1 MKTLRLTL
9 TTAKRAKTRI
19 ALLALLVALGM
30 SVMAVVSE
38 LSRQSTEGLDIAIE
52 QDTGGATGTYRF
64 SFSSTLGLSP
74 SALSDA
80 VRAAASPLLARP
92 PVVVET
98 IPAQR
103 PECPPF
109 DQFGEVPM
117 LSVFDADLKPAP
129 VPFGKDLPVETQF
142 CVAGASLAAD
152 TVYVPSTAEQ
162 RAWGSGLVVRPDVA
176 DVAVL
181 NTTGAVEWSFVLV
194 TGRAEDMSAVLNAR
208 ITDALSDDAR
218 RQGLRLTDVMSD
230 LRVDTASTVRAASDG
245 IAMVY
250 RIIGWGV
257 LLLAGIG
264 LLVSQSILVSQR
276 MWFFGL
282 ARALGST
289 RRQIAAMVLLEV
301 GLVLMIGTVLA
312 VAVLITLQ
320 PAAAD
325 LARNA
330 FGVDAQ
336 LLRPSSVPLL
346 VLGSVVVLV
355 VAGAYPA
362 SRAVRGDPVDV
373 LEPALT

>member
-30 SVMAVVSE
+30 SVMSVVSE

-74 SALSDA
+74 SALTDA
-80 VRAAASPLLARP
+80 VRVAASPLVDRP

-109 DQFGEVPM
+109 DQFGEVSM
-117 LSVFDADLKPAP
+117 LSVFDAELKPVP
-129 VPFGKDLPVETQF
+129 VPFGKDLPAETQF
-142 CVAGASLAAD
+142 CVAGASLEAD
-152 TVYVPSTAEQ
+152 TVYVPTAAEQ
-162 RAWGSGLVVRPDVA
+162 RVWGSGLVVRPDVA

-181 NTTGAVEWSFVLV
+181 NTTGPVEWSFVLV
-194 TGRAEDMSAVLNAR
+194 TGRDEDMSSALSAK
-208 ITDALSDDAR
+208 ISDALSDDAR
-218 RQGLRLTDVMSD
+218 RQGLRLTDVMSN
-230 LRVDTASTVRAASDG
+230 LRVDSASTVRAASDG

-264 LLVSQSILVSQR
+264 LLVSQSILVAQR

-301 GLVLMIGTVLA
+301 GLVLVIGTALA

-330 FGVDAQ
+330 FGVDAH

-346 VLGSVVVLV
+346 VLGSVVVLL

-373 LEPALT
+373 LEPAVT